1 VRDRSGI
8 SQRLDVLPVRAE
20 SQAHVCECISSSP
33 WLRCGGV
40 RDDAMPVSGVGAL
53 RLGRLGAAEAKPSVW
68 LNWDQ
73 MRRALVA
80 ERDRFFSF

>member
-1 VRDRSGI
+1 MSCRCARRA
-8 SQRLDVLPVRAE
+8 RLTCAYASPPVRGSGVA
-20 SQAHVCECISSSP
+20 A
-33 WLRCGGV
+33 V